1 MANKSSSGAVSIIS
15 TLLMLLLIIRSA
27 SAQTIVLIRH
37 GEKPKKGDNL
47 NCRGINRSMAL
58 VDVLHSRFGLPQAI
72 YVPSMSRKD
81 NTKHSRMFQTI
92 LPFASKYN
100 LPVNSEF
107 RVADAADVAG
117 AARKKTGVVIIVW
130 EHSQLPEIARSLG
143 VESAS
148 LDWADDDYD
157 SIWVVTYKHDKAQLE
172 RSAEGI
178 QPSNKCPE

>member
-1 MANKSSSGAVSIIS
+1 MAKKPSSAAISIVSMLL
-15 TLLMLLLIIRSA
+15 TLLLTVHSA

-47 NCRGINRSMAL
+47 SCRGVNRSLAL
-58 VDVLHSRFGLPQAI
+58 VDVLHTRFGIPEAI
-72 YVPSMSRKD
+72 FVPSMSRKD

-107 RVADAADVAG
+107 RVADAPAVAG

-143 VESAS
+143 VESTS
-148 LDWADDDYD
+148 LDWSDDDYD
-157 SIWVVTYKHDKAQLE
+157 SIWIVTYKHNKAQLE

-178 QPSNKCPE
+178 QPSKKCPE